1 MNTDSSPRRRS
12 VRSMLQRIGRAIV
25 REFTPPPKP
34 RPSPTRADL
43 LNGHSAVGVI
53 RDALLIET
61 PEGGYADDDLVIELE
76 AAGPDQ
82 TVTLVR
88 TVESPLLGA
97 YAGRKLVG
105 RQVLVRH
112 TTLDPSYD
120 NDILVE
126 KWPADVERALTPFRP
141 RGRGAG
147 TYRMWRLFSSLGFVL
162 GYGGIMLLV
171 PSLCLLIA
179 TLFLGPEVADG
190 FPAWLHPGVVF
201 PASLVAVPVGFWIHA
216 ACDLR
221 ADTAR
226 SKIKGRAS

>member
-1 MNTDSSPRRRS
+1 MNIDSSSRRRP
-12 VRSMLQRIGRAIV
+12 VRSVLQRIGRAIA
-25 REFTPPPKP
+25 REYTPPPRP

-43 LNGHSAVGVI
+43 LKGHSAVGVI
-53 RDALLIET
+53 LYARLNET
-61 PEGGYADDDLVIELE
+61 PEGGYADDDLVIEVE

-82 TVTLVR
+82 TVTLLR

-105 RQVLVRH
+105 RKVPVRY
-112 TTLDPSYD
+112 TTLDPSYTD
-120 NDILVE
+120 DILVE

-179 TLFLGPEVADG
+179 TLFLGPGMADG

-226 SKIKGRAS
+226 SKIERQTS